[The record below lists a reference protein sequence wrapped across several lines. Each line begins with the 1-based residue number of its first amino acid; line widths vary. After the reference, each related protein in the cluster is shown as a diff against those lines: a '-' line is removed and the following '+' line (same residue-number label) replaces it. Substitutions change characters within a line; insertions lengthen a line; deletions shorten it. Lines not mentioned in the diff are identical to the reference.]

1 MTVGKLLN
9 AQEVAVIVG
18 ISVPT
23 LNSWY
28 KWRKLEPDHEMSTLL
43 PDYVQEGGRQTRYWK
58 DTDVWKLIEFRQRI
72 PKGRNG
78 ILGKVT
84 QQYVK
89 KSKEEQDNEN
99 N

>member
-1 MTVGKLLN
+1 MTKVRLLN
-9 AQEVAVIVG
+9 AQEVAVTVG

-28 KWRKLEPDHEMSTLL
+28 KWRKLEPEHKMAELL

-58 DTDVWKLIEFRQRI
+58 DTDIWKLIKFRQEL

-89 KSKEEQDNEN
+89 KTKED
-99 N
+99 